1 MTSLIQPV
9 FGLETHNG
17 TITVSNPATGQHRTF
32 RVRTQKEDAWFAPGS
47 RIVGMLT
54 GPNNERDYTGFGF
67 VQPDG
72 KIKVWA
78 KHRGTQMDR
87 YAQML
92 ERPQHESEKF
102 GLVFDWS
109 AKCRRCN
116 RELTTPESLI
126 RGLGEICQA
135 ATNR

>member
-1 MTSLIQPV
+1 MTLLILPV

-17 TITVSNPATGQHRTF
+17 TITVSNPATGQHRRF
-32 RVRTQKEDAWFAPGS
+32 RVRTQKEDARFAPGS

-72 KIKVWA
+72 TIKVWA

-87 YAQML
+87 FARML
-92 ERPQHESEKF
+92 ERPQHESEMF
-102 GLVFDWS
+102 GLVFDWE
-109 AKCRRCN
+109 ARCRKCGRK
-116 RELTTPESLI
+116 LTDPISLTLGI
-126 RGLGEICQA
+126 GPTCRGEQ
-135 ATNR
+135 